1 VKIFNLDLNGQAG
14 CTLIAA
20 ADIAHR
26 VGSTFGR
33 GFKHHDFECQLHF
46 SKMAS
51 RQLPVHTATS
61 DAASWTSRLPRLL
74 LLATFFAVIIF
85 DPSYAAVDNDPKWKT
100 DLPTGNQCLAK
111 LITAI
116 SGKPNGEGTVQLLR
130 GVDRISRSDKSITLH
145 REDNLELQI
154 VPGTIFG
161 DKIFENFEKTK
172 TDTNKYSGNLSE
184 VLSGL
189 KAIQVTG
196 NHVEILR
203 EDPQNVSIQVSAGVK
218 KLPFRLKEVRI
229 NRLSMDLDEGKGF
242 PAVKNVS
249 GLDVIVKV
257 GVDFHI
263 VPKEFWRTKNDRG
276 DTTVTFGIV
285 NPLPS
290 AIKMALGL
298 KEITYFSHTV
308 RKKQERVS
316 IDFNHSRWWEKG
328 RDQTRLPLTIS
339 NKNSTPATTNNV

>member
-1 VKIFNLDLNGQAG
+1 MKISDLDLNGQAG
-14 CTLIAA
+14 CTLTAA
-20 ADIAHR
+20 GDFAYR
-26 VGSTFGR
+26 VGSVSGCAFN
-33 GFKHHDFECQLHF
+33 HQDDECQFRF
-46 SKMAS
+46 SKIAPH
-51 RQLPVHTATS
+51 QLLVQTMVTVS
-61 DAASWTSRLPRLL
+61 ISWTSRSLRAILF
-74 LLATFFAVIIF
+74 ATVFAIGIF
-85 DPSYAAVDNDPKWKT
+85 GPSYALDDEPKWVSE
-100 DLPTGNQCLAK
+100 LPAGNQCLAK
-111 LITAI
+111 LISAI
-116 SGKPNGEGTVQLLR
+116 SGKPNGEATVHLLR
-130 GVDRISRSDKSITLH
+130 GVDRISRSDKTITLH
-145 REDNLELQI
+145 REDGLQLQI
-154 VPGTIFG
+154 LPGTTFG

-189 KAIQVTG
+189 NAIQVTG

-229 NRLSMDLDEGKGF
+229 NRLSMDLDESKGF

-263 VPKEFWRTKNDRG
+263 VPKEFWRTRNDRG

-290 AIKMALGL
+290 AIRMALGL

-339 NKNSTPATTNNV
+339 NKNNTPATTNNV